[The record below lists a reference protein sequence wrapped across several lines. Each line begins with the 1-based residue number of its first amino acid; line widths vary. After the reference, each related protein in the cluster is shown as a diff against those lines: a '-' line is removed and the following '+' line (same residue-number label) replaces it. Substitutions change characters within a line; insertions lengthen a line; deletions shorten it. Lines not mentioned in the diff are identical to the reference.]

1 LIEVKVKHNNI
12 EKALRIFKRKVKD
25 SGILYDLSERS
36 YYTKPSMKKRKMK
49 LRAISRNK
57 RQMQEEKEKNF

>member
-1 LIEVKVKHNNI
+1 MIEVKVKHNNI

>member
-25 SGILYDLSERS
+25 SRILYDLSERS

-57 RQMQEEKEKNF
+57 RQMQEENGKTF

>member
-12 EKALRIFKRKVKD
+12 EKALRIFKRKIKE
-25 SGILYDLSERS
+25 SRILYDLSERS
-36 YYTKPSMKKRKMK
+36 YYTKPSLKKRKMK
-49 LRAISRNK
+49 LRAKSRNK

>member
-1 LIEVKVKHNNI
+1 LIDVKVKNNNI

-25 SGILYDLSERS
+25 SRILYDLSERS

>member
-1 LIEVKVKHNNI
+1 MIDVKVKNNNI

-25 SGILYDLSERS
+25 SRILYDLSERS

-57 RQMQEEKEKNF
+57 RQMQEENGKTF

>member
-1 LIEVKVKHNNI
+1 MIEVKVKHNNI

-25 SGILYDLSERS
+25 SRILYDLSERS

>member
-1 LIEVKVKHNNI
+1 MIEVKVKHNNI

-25 SGILYDLSERS
+25 SRILYDLSERS

-49 LRAISRNK
+49 LRAKARNN
-57 RQMQEEKEKNF
+57 RQMQEENGKTF

>member
-1 LIEVKVKHNNI
+1 MLEVKVKHNNI

>member
-25 SGILYDLSERS
+25 SGILYELSERS
-36 YYTKPSMKKRKMK
+36 YYTKPSLKQRKMV
-49 LRAISRNK
+49 LRAKARNL
-57 RQMQEEKEKNF
+57 RDMQVENDKNL

>member
-25 SGILYDLSERS
+25 SRILYDLSERS
-36 YYTKPSMKKRKMK
+36 YYIKPSAKKRKMK

>member
-1 LIEVKVKHNNI
+1 LIDVKVKNNNI

-25 SGILYDLSERS
+25 SRILYDLSERS

-57 RQMQEEKEKNF
+57 RQMQEENGKTF

>member
-1 LIEVKVKHNNI
+1 MIEVKVKHNNV

-25 SGILYDLSERS
+25 SRILYDLSERS

-57 RQMQEEKEKNF
+57 RQMQEDNGKTF

>member
-1 LIEVKVKHNNI
+1 MIEVKVKHNNI

-25 SGILYDLSERS
+25 SRILYDLSERS
-36 YYTKPSMKKRKMK
+36 YYTKPSAKKRKMK

>member
-1 LIEVKVKHNNI
+1 MIDVKVKNNNI

-25 SGILYDLSERS
+25 SRILYDLSERS
-36 YYTKPSMKKRKMK
+36 YYIKPSAKKRKMK

-57 RQMQEEKEKNF
+57 RQMQEENGKTF

>member
-25 SGILYDLSERS
+25 SRILYDLSERS
-36 YYTKPSMKKRKMK
+36 YYTKPSAKKRKMK